1 MSERRGQH
9 CWRDDLTMMPVFK
22 STEGLDTDLKEG
34 TVNIIESKKVVD
46 KRAQRG
52 QLQEEANR

>member
-1 MSERRGQH
+1 
-9 CWRDDLTMMPVFK
+9 MMPVFK